1 MAIIIKQHQMR
12 SKISLILL
20 FSIYMTSA
28 MIGQEKLS
36 REISQRKTYVT
47 KFDKSK
53 VIYKETG
60 QKIPNSELLKI
71 VEDNPRVFLENE
83 TDDEGNVL
91 RYLYDPNNQNV
102 DSAKKILDSYISGDV
117 PFPNFRV
124 STIDGEKIELKDL
137 KGKLVILRFESK
149 LIGLQFNKPWIEE
162 LDEKINALVNKEEVE
177 AIIIYQA
184 SEDEIRED
192 VELTDTN
199 FKLVADGRKIA
210 QKYYINQTPTT
221 FLIDKNGKL
230 IGIYRN
236 IYKIKLEDHLSN

>member
-1 MAIIIKQHQMR
+1 MR

-230 IGIYRN
+230 IVIYRN

>member
-1 MAIIIKQHQMR
+1 MR

-91 RYLYDPNNQNV
+91 RYLYDPNNQNGNG
-102 DSAKKILDSYISGDV
+102 AKKILDSYISGDV

-162 LDEKINALVNKEEVE
+162 LDEKINALVNKEEIE
-177 AIIIYQA
+177 AIIIVESPQ
-184 SEDEIRED
+184 EEIIEAID
-192 VELTDTN
+192 LSNSN
-199 FKLVADGRKIA
+199 FKIVANGLKIKE
-210 QKYYINQTPTT
+210 KYFINQTPTT
-221 FLIDKNGKL
+221 LLIDKNGKL

-236 IYKIKLEDHLSN
+236 NYKIKLEDHLSN

>member
-1 MAIIIKQHQMR
+1 
-12 SKISLILL
+12 
-20 FSIYMTSA
+20 MTSA

>member
-1 MAIIIKQHQMR
+1 MR

-221 FLIDKNGKL
+221 FLIDKNGKF

>member
-1 MAIIIKQHQMR
+1 MR

-53 VIYKETG
+53 VFYKETG

-117 PFPNFRV
+117 PFPNIRV

>member
-1 MAIIIKQHQMR
+1 MR